1 MASYI
6 AVVALTVVLY
16 WMVFK
21 EHLKSEIEQRI
32 ESLRTPIALVGF
44 TFAIAFREVL
54 EIVLFLIPFFVRD
67 LIGTIRGMLVGI
79 FVAIG
84 VAYTI
89 YRLSMRLN
97 LRSFF
102 YFTSILLVFVASGL
116 AGYGTHELIEWAED
130 SGIYL
135 GFFEEAAYEFDIP
148 PNSILSHKGLLGSI
162 FAVLFGY
169 STKMEWGRV
178 IIQFGYL
185 IVAMC
190 LILSVYGRR
199 PAS

>member
-1 MASYI
+1 M
-6 AVVALTVVLY
+6 
-16 WMVFK
+16 
-21 EHLKSEIEQRI
+21 
-32 ESLRTPIALVGF
+32 
-44 TFAIAFREVL
+44 
-54 EIVLFLIPFFVRD
+54 D
-67 LIGTIRGMLVGI
+67 I

-84 VAYTI
+84 VVYI
-89 YRLSMRLN
+89 MYRLSMRLN

-116 AGYGTHELIEWAED
+116 AGYGTPELIEWAED
-130 SGIYL
+130 NGIYL
-135 GFFEEAAYEFDIP
+135 GFFGEAAYEFDIP

-162 FAVLFGY
+162 FAVLFRY
-169 STKMEWGRV
+169 STKMEWGRA

-190 LILSVYGRR
+190 LILSAYGKR